1 MSGDHLS
8 IGQLS
13 QQTGIAPSALRY
25 YDELGLLRPA
35 NRVSGRRR
43 YDSSSVAVVGV
54 ILMLREVGFT
64 LKEIGQMVAGRSSA
78 PTDWRDLATR
88 KLHEIEARIAKAQ
101 TAKLAIEHTLA
112 CPRDDILE
120 CPNFWRT
127 VGGLLAGQSL
137 SEAHTH

>member
-1 MSGDHLS
+1 MSDDRLS
-8 IGQLS
+8 IGQLA

-25 YDELGLLRPA
+25 YDELGLVRPA
-35 NRVSGRRR
+35 DRISGQRR
-43 YDSSSVAVVGV
+43 YDPSTVAVVGV

-88 KLHEIEARIAKAQ
+88 KLREIEERIAKAQ

-112 CPRDDILE
+112 CPRDNILE

-127 VGGLLAGQSL
+127 VGGFLAGQSL
-137 SEAHTH
+137 AEAHRH

>member
-1 MSGDHLS
+1 MSGDRLS
-8 IGQLS
+8 IGQLA

-35 NRVSGRRR
+35 DRVSGQRR
-43 YDSSSVAVVGV
+43 YDRSSVAVVGV

-64 LKEIGQMVAGRSSA
+64 LREIKQMVAGRSSA

-88 KLHEIEARIAKAQ
+88 KLEEIEARIAKAQ
-101 TAKLAIEHTLA
+101 TAKVAIEHTLA
-112 CPRDDILE
+112 CPRDNFLE

-137 SEAHTH
+137 AEAHKH